1 MNNFCFWSNSNHDT
15 KFDDKNQRYLVE
27 NYGDCCEEIKEVNIE
42 YNKDRLTK
50 FKSIA
55 SDTNKFINSETI
67 NDEESNPLISK
78 TVEEVLQS
86 QILSNNVRSGTNFGR
101 IKRRL
106 YHLRQDVIVKIIFR
120 SMRKYYLKEFKAFF
134 DFTKCSSYNNSNT
147 NGVLLRQINR
157 YLDEKFG
164 ESKIENMAI
173 YFISIIDIKEKFIS
187 ISDEHRELKETIS
200 GLLYCYNKPK
210 LLNLIKT
217 HQFALLMF
225 SFLNKSNIL
234 KLVIKS
240 QDCVEVIQTYSEIIQ
255 TLKWQCSMSLRAQ
268 I

>member
-1 MNNFCFWSNSNHDT
+1 MNNFCFWNNSNHDT
-15 KFDDKNQRYLVE
+15 KFYDQKQRYLVE
-27 NYGDCCEEIKEVNIE
+27 NYGDCCEELKEVNWE
-42 YNKDRLTK
+42 YNIDRLTK

-55 SDTNKFINSETI
+55 SDSNKFNNSETI

-86 QILSNNVRSGTNFGR
+86 QILSNNVRSGPNFGR
-101 IKRRL
+101 SKRRL

-134 DFTKCSSYNNSNT
+134 DFTKCSSYNNSDT
-147 NGVLLRQINR
+147 NGVLLRQINK

-164 ESKIENMAI
+164 ESKLENMAI

-210 LLNLIKT
+210 LLKLIKIP
-217 HQFALLMF
+217 QFAMLLLN
-225 SFLNKSNIL
+225 FLNIRNIL
-234 KLVIKS
+234 RLVIKYKS
-240 QDCVEVIQTYSEIIQ
+240 DDEVVCTYSEQIQ
-255 TLKWQCSMSLRAQ
+255 TLKCQWSMSLRL
-268 I
+268 